1 MLLITRRLKKNGHR
15 GMTIE
20 YTLIA
25 LLIASAAFQVL
36 IAVGVKAV

>member
-1 MLLITRRLKKNGHR
+1 MLLIIRRLKTSGHR

-25 LLIASAAFQVL
+25 LLIAAAAFQVWV
-36 IAVGVKAV
+36 AVGVKAV

>member
-1 MLLITRRLKKNGHR
+1 MLLPFRRSNRSWQR
-15 GMTIE
+15 GMAIE

-25 LLIASAAFQVL
+25 LLTASAAFQVL